1 MEYLARSSIRY
12 TLRCIVVGRG
22 DFRLM
27 TVHEYTLLLLSL
39 GVLLFVARALGELA
53 DRFGQPTIL
62 GEIAAG
68 ILVGPTILGRIA
80 PDTVA

>member
-39 GVLLFVARALGELA
+39 GVLLFAAHVLLRLRGS
-53 DRFGQPTIL
+53 QPS
-62 GEIAAG
+62 AAM
-68 ILVGPTILGRIA
+68 R
-80 PDTVA
+80 